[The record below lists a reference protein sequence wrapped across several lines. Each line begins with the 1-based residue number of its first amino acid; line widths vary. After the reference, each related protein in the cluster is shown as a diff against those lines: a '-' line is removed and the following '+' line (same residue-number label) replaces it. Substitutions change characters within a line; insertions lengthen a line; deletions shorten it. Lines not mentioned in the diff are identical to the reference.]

1 MKAARNVALI
11 LALAAAVAF
20 LPGGWPAAAFFGTLL
35 SVVLLAGLVWFVGRL
50 YAEHRVDLI
59 GLGERNRALL
69 YGALA
74 VIVLTLTASDRL
86 FDTGIGMLLWF
97 CLIAGAVVALVAVWR
112 SWRSYA

>member
-50 YAEHRVDLI
+50 YREHRVDLI

-69 YGALA
+69 YGGLA

-97 CLIAGAVVALVAVWR
+97 VLIAGAVVALVMVWR